1 MSQPKKRVTNSSR
14 AKYLKQRAISSS
26 LITGPGI
33 FFTCPRNKEAAAVF
47 EFRDLLERVAEEIKP
62 GAADEQ
68 ESQADLSNKLGKE
81 GDRRDADDIAS
92 QIQKE
97 LEELTGGKRD
107 EDRGPK
113 KQTSQRFQSKKM
125 DCECLGF
132 ISFPKAYDPVQF
144 ATHIVR
150 QIQDGKPGYGLRF
163 IQRITPVSMTC
174 SANSPTEFEKMVTTL
189 LRPRFGTKACPQ
201 PTQMEIEDQDPTP
214 VAESEPTIPPRVG
227 LKFRIEPIVRCHD
240 KPLNRAE
247 VIRITGDVVK
257 GFNGEE
263 YTRMEDECLA
273 GEQKGELLHRV
284 SIDDTEVVILVC
296 VYRYVVGVSVVQD
309 YDKEGKRF
317 NLRVLAETQEKQ
329 AISATAQGNLEE
341 N

>member
-33 FFTCPRNKEAAAVF
+33 FFTCPRNKEAAAVC

-62 GAADEQ
+62 GLTDGE
-68 ESQADLSNKLGKE
+68 ESQANQSNELGKE
-81 GDRRDADDIAS
+81 DDQRDADDIAS

-113 KQTSQRFQSKKM
+113 KQASQRFQSKKM

-144 ATHIVR
+144 AAHIVR
-150 QIQDGKPGYGLRF
+150 QIQDGKPGCGLRF

-189 LRPRFGTKACPQ
+189 LRPRFGTKACPE
-201 PTQMEIEDQDPTP
+201 PTQVENAAQAPTP
-214 VAESEPTIPPRVG
+214 VTESEPTIPTRVG

-263 YTRMEDECLA
+263 YTRTDDECLT

-284 SIDDTEVVILVC
+284 SIDNAEVVILVC

-329 AISATAQGNLEE
+329 AVSATTQGNLEE